1 MSRNDIPGS
10 DEPLFHLGEHPVRL
24 IALLVGLHAA
34 ALVVLSLLAASGHAA
49 LIPLLGYDSAA
60 VARGEVWRLVT
71 YAFVASPS
79 VWFLFEMLMLYYFG
93 REVENG
99 LGWRRFAVL
108 YGGLILLGPLL
119 LQAFGYAGLRQTL
132 TGAQEVNFAVFAA
145 FVAMHPGAQFF
156 FGLAARWVY
165 LGLLAVSALQLL
177 SDHQPG
183 RLLVLLSTCLM
194 AIFLVRRAGFGEPL
208 LGYGFRWPL
217 AGNRP
222 SSRKPVF
229 SVVKGGR
236 GEAEQRAQDRGKSPA
251 AATPQEPHAEE
262 VLDVLLEKIARQ
274 GLSSLSSE
282 ERTSLERARKTIL
295 LRGGD
300 VSR

>member
-1 MSRNDIPGS
+1 MSRITIPGS
-10 DEPLFHLGEHPVRL
+10 DEPLFYLGEHPVRL
-24 IALLVGLHAA
+24 IALLVGLHAS
-34 ALVVLSLLAASGHAA
+34 ALVVLSLLAASGHAT
-49 LIPLLGYDSAA
+49 LIPFLGYDSAA

-183 RLLVLLSTCLM
+183 RLLVLLATCLM

-208 LGYGFRWPL
+208 LGYGFRWPFS
-217 AGNRP
+217 GERP
-222 SSRKPVF
+222 ASREPVF
-229 SVVKGGR
+229 SVVKGGK
-236 GEAEQRAQDRGKSPA
+236 GEKRRSPDQVKSTSP
-251 AATPQEPHAEE
+251 TQEPHAEE
-262 VLDVLLEKIARQ
+262 VLDLLLEKIARQ
-274 GLSSLSSE
+274 GLSSLSE
-282 ERTSLERARKTIL
+282 GERASLERARKAIL

-300 VSR
+300 SSR

>member
-1 MSRNDIPGS
+1 MSPNAFPGG
-10 DEPLFHLGEHPVRL
+10 DEPIFHLGEHPVRL

-34 ALVVLSLLAASGHAA
+34 ALVVLSLLSASGHAS
-49 LIPLLGYDSAA
+49 LIPLLAYDSTA
-60 VARGEVWRLVT
+60 VAHGEVWRLVT

-93 REVENG
+93 REVENA

-145 FVAMHPGAQFF
+145 FAAMHPAAQFF

-165 LGLLAVSALQLL
+165 LGLLAVSSLQLL
-177 SDHQPG
+177 ADHQPG
-183 RLLVLLSTCLM
+183 RLLVLLSACLLSVL
-194 AIFLVRRAGFGEPL
+194 LVRRAGFGEPL
-208 LGYGFRWPL
+208 FGHGFRWPFRRS
-217 AGNRP
+217 ADQTREP
-222 SSRKPVF
+222 AF
-229 SVVKGGR
+229 SVVKGG
-236 GEAEQRAQDRGKSPA
+236 GEGRSERRVKKGPESA
-251 AATPQEPHAEE
+251 PQEPHAEQ
-262 VLDVLLEKIARQ
+262 VLDLLLEKIARQ
-274 GLSSLSSE
+274 GLSSLSAE
-282 ERTSLERARKTIL
+282 ERSSLERARKTIL

-300 VSR
+300 SAR